1 MKNDC
6 LRGRPG
12 YGPRWARVVCLRA
25 RSRTDR
31 PDPDDCRKYCSQE
44 RTGFA
49 RATDSENRDDSRSV
63 PHVAPPARFGVRLN
77 FSFSSLIYRSMEAF
91 SLGMR
96 LTPSHA
102 INKGQRYRYYVS
114 AALITEAGTDRAQS
128 RRMVARVLGTRPEWL
143 SNPVTAQKSLM
154 RSRIGRSCG
163 QPGRRRAWASRG
175 IQRGRLYTGMLMRS
189 GRPPCAP
196 LLNRP

>member
-1 MKNDC
+1 M
-6 LRGRPG
+6 
-12 YGPRWARVVCLRA
+12 
-25 RSRTDR
+25 
-31 PDPDDCRKYCSQE
+31 
-44 RTGFA
+44 F
-49 RATDSENRDDSRSV
+49 DSENRDDSRSV

-143 SNPVTAQKSLM
+143 SK
-154 RSRIGRSCG
+154 R
-163 QPGRRRAWASRG
+163 RRRALSSRPLIRLRIAASSNADVLEPDG
-175 IQRGRLYTGMLMRS
+175 DRLAVRNYLHPYARVIARALAARVAEGFWVRF
-189 GRPPCAP
+189 AP
-196 LLNRP
+196 DSPVEEDGFEPSVPRLR